1 MSNQDVEMW
10 KAINEAKAVIEE
22 MRRVEAE
29 QDAKDRA
36 AYEERQVKYV
46 LLWQVDVDKILPAWA
61 HSLVTFRSP
70 LDRQDCTVIVNL
82 PVGSIRID
90 LKRIYTPDATT
101 KEIRASF
108 LILLDG
114 NWNQVKDFVSAV
126 GYLAEN
132 HANKG

>member
-10 KAINEAKAVIEE
+10 KAINKAKAVIEE
-22 MRRVEAE
+22 MRRAAAE

-70 LDRQDCTVIVNL
+70 LDHQDCTVIVNL

-90 LKRIYTPDATT
+90 LERIYTPDATT

-126 GYLAEN
+126 RYLAEN